1 MMRLSFRQSLTVP
14 YVVLVLGVAA
24 LIGWL
29 SYRAGSQAVDTVA
42 DHLLRETVER
52 ISQAVDRHIVGSK
65 AVLEAAFPPGMVAPE
80 AIETHF
86 DELRARFW
94 IATSLYLDPNNY
106 VYYGSREG
114 QFFGLWRHSLQEGEL
129 RVKIDSATPRSFY
142 RFTGIQGPL
151 SAPVVESKVL
161 DPRERPWYKVGET
174 HPGYAWTPIY
184 IDFSSNELVATS
196 VRPVL
201 DVQGSLAGV
210 VASDISLRQLNDFV
224 RTLKISEHSLAFIM
238 EVDGKLIASSRTS
251 NIKRLADGTSQ
262 RLSVRE
268 SEDAFQLAAFERVR
282 RDLNGSMITP
292 SQTLHFDAGGET
304 VELAYSR
311 LSDAVGLDW
320 VIVVAMPRAD
330 FMQGVTENVRRTAI
344 IGGVAALLVVGIGL
358 SILSWVSRDLNKLA
372 AAAREVGQGRLD
384 SPLPDHRNDEI
395 GDLAN
400 SFRQMQQRL
409 RTDSLTELVNREGI
423 LRSINDRIHQHRRQT
438 DDRPFAVFFMD
449 LNNFK
454 LVNDRLGHDAG
465 DQVLI
470 EISKRLRGSIRSGDL
485 VARYAGDEFVLLAND
500 IPNAA
505 IAEQMRSSLER
516 LLREPMSSITTAQHL
531 VSSVLGGSV
540 GVACYPS
547 DAETADELIK
557 RADADMYARKERSKA
572 NF

>member
-1 MMRLSFRQSLTVP
+1 M
-14 YVVLVLGVAA
+14 
-24 LIGWL
+24 
-29 SYRAGSQAVDTVA
+29 A

-129 RVKIDSATPRSFY
+129 RVKIDSAAPRSFY

-330 FMQGVTENVRRTAI
+330 FKMCIRDSCSAVI
-344 IGGVAALLVVGIGL
+344 SPGGVPGCL
-358 SILSWVSRDLNKLA
+358 S
-372 AAAREVGQGRLD
+372 AR
-384 SPLPDHRNDEI
+384 
-395 GDLAN
+395 
-400 SFRQMQQRL
+400 
-409 RTDSLTELVNREGI
+409 
-423 LRSINDRIHQHRRQT
+423 
-438 DDRPFAVFFMD
+438 
-449 LNNFK
+449 
-454 LVNDRLGHDAG
+454 
-465 DQVLI
+465 
-470 EISKRLRGSIRSGDL
+470 
-485 VARYAGDEFVLLAND
+485 
-500 IPNAA
+500 
-505 IAEQMRSSLER
+505 
-516 LLREPMSSITTAQHL
+516 
-531 VSSVLGGSV
+531 
-540 GVACYPS
+540 
-547 DAETADELIK
+547 
-557 RADADMYARKERSKA
+557 
-572 NF
+572 